1 MKNFICVHEF
11 KSESLQE
18 KYFEAIRYFED
29 RSVSSIK
36 DGKAHF
42 LMNFNNGTESMRMFC
57 WWEAVDADAII
68 EKLGEMNVF
77 FETECIEMNN
87 VFDTRTDQS

>member
-1 MKNFICVHEF
+1 LKNFICVHEF
-11 KSESLQE
+11 KSKSLQE

-29 RSVSSIK
+29 KTVSSVK

-42 LMNFNNGTESMRMFC
+42 LMNFNNGTDSMKMFC
-57 WWEAVDADAII
+57 WWKALDSDAII

-77 FETECIEMNN
+77 FTTECIEMNN
-87 VFDTRTDQS
+87 VLDARID

>member
-1 MKNFICVHEF
+1 MHEF
-11 KSESLQE
+11 KSKSLQE

-29 RSVSSIK
+29 KTVSSVK

-42 LMNFNNGTESMRMFC
+42 LMNFNNGIESMKMFC
-57 WWEAVDADAII
+57 WWEALDSDAII

-77 FETECIEMNN
+77 FATECIEMNN
-87 VFDTRTDQS
+87 VFDARMD

>member
-1 MKNFICVHEF
+1 MKNFICVH
-11 KSESLQE
+11 KSKSKSLQE

-29 RSVSSIK
+29 RTVSSVK

-42 LMNFNNGTESMRMFC
+42 LMNFNNGTDSMKMFC
-57 WWEAVDADAII
+57 WWKALDSDAII

-77 FETECIEMNN
+77 FTTECIEMNN
-87 VFDTRTDQS
+87 VLNARID

>member
-18 KYFEAIRYFED
+18 QYFED
-29 RSVSSIK
+29 KTLSSVK

-42 LMNFNNGTESMRMFC
+42 LMNFNNGIDSMKMFC
-57 WWEAVDADAII
+57 WWEALDSDAII
-68 EKLGEMNVF
+68 EKLGEMNNVLDAR
-77 FETECIEMNN
+77 MN
-87 VFDTRTDQS
+87 